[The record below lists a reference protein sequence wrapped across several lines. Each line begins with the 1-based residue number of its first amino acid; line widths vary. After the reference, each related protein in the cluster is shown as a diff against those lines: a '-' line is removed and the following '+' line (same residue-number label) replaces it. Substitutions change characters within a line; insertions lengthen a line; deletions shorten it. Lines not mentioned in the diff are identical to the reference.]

1 LQARLPP
8 DSLYTPRPEPRSRCS
23 NVRRAVP
30 RLDPARCQLTGD
42 ITMLPSLDADEVAHS
57 FASAEALQHTR
68 RQGYVHGHSA
78 AVPTAWSRP
87 SSARTASTS
96 VTVLAAAA
104 AAARTH
110 ASAAAG
116 LARREHVSAQ
126 LIIF

>member
-1 LQARLPP
+1 M
-8 DSLYTPRPEPRSRCS
+8 
-23 NVRRAVP
+23 P

-42 ITMLPSLDADEVAHS
+42 ITMLPSLDAEEVERS

-68 RQGYVHGHSA
+68 RQGYGHGA

-110 ASAAAG
+110 ANAAAG
-116 LARREHVSAQ
+116 LARA
-126 LIIF
+126 